1 MGFGSEIRDPGV
13 KKATLLVSEL
23 CISHLSISHTISL
36 VHLSPV
42 ICVNKY
48 LYTVCVGGGGLWGH
62 RRGGD
67 LRHIK
72 VLLQVTFLDD
82 DILLWSLNS

>member
-42 ICVNKY
+42 PCVNKY
-48 LYTVCVGGGGLWGH
+48 LYTVCVCGGGGGSGPQIDKHMPQSSITGQL
-62 RRGGD
+62 
-67 LRHIK
+67 
-72 VLLQVTFLDD
+72 F
-82 DILLWSLNS
+82 